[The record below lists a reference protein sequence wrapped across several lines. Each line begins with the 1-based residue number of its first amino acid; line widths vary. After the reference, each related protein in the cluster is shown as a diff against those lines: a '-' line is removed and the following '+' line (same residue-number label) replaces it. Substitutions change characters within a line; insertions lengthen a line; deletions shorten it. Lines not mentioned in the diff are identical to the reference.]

1 MDISGMTS
9 KRKRKKDGAVRGTI
23 TRRWILNN
31 LVLVFLVLLVLD
43 FAFMYA
49 IQNYYYGASRQYLT
63 TKVTSVSGVLNRYAQ
78 DADTNFSSEMRSTIE
93 NFSDKDKMELMAINA
108 RGRVILTSSGFSQ
121 EEDTAMPD
129 YEQAME
135 NGSGYWVGKVNGE
148 TMMAVSVDI
157 SDVSTDYS
165 AIRVVASLEQIQ
177 GAVHTYAVAVGA
189 VCCGVLLLLV
199 VTGVYFIRS
208 IIRPIKQIS
217 ATTRKFAKG
226 DFSVRIDSH
235 DEIGDLCAS
244 INQMAD
250 ELSNTENM
258 KNEFISSVS
267 HELRTPLTAIKGWAE
282 TMCMDTDPDTIQRG
296 VHVIVNET
304 ERLSEMV
311 EELLDFSRMQS
322 GRFSLQCATMDI
334 LAELGDAVLIYEEK
348 ARKENIRIIYQEPEM
363 LPFVYGDKN
372 RIRQVFIN
380 VIDNAIKYSNPG
392 STITVSA
399 EEVGNMIQVTV
410 TDNGV
415 GISEA
420 DLPHVKTKF
429 FKANHTRRGSGIGLA
444 VADEIISMHGGRLD
458 ITSELNVGT
467 NVTITLPVESQRR
480 SSATT

>member
-1 MDISGMTS
+1 M
-9 KRKRKKDGAVRGTI
+9 
-23 TRRWILNN
+23 NN
-31 LVLVFLVLLVLD
+31 LGLITLVLLVLE
-43 FAFMYA
+43 FAFIYA
-49 IQNYYYGASRQYLT
+49 IQSYYYGASQQYLN
-63 TKVTSVSGVLNRYAQ
+63 TKISSVTGVLSRYSQ
-78 DADTNFSSEMRSTIE
+78 DADMNFSTEMRSTIE
-93 NFSDKDKMELMAINA
+93 NFSDKDKMELMAISA
-108 RGRVILTSSGFSQ
+108 RGRVVLTSSGFTPA
-121 EEDTAMPD
+121 DGAAMPD
-129 YEQAME
+129 YEDAME
-135 NGSGYWVGKVNGE
+135 GGDGYWIGKLGDE
-148 TMMAVSVDI
+148 TIMAVSVDI
-157 SDVSTDYS
+157 SDLSTEYN
-165 AIRVVASLEQIQ
+165 AIRVVTSLEQVQ
-177 GAVHTYAVAVGA
+177 ATLRTYIIGVTVI
-189 VCCGVLLLLV
+189 CMGVLLLLV

-208 IIRPIKQIS
+208 IVRPIKQIN

-226 DFSVRIDSH
+226 DFSVRIDSSSN
-235 DEIGDLCAS
+235 DEIGDLCVS

-282 TMCMDTDPDTIQRG
+282 TMCMEADPDTVQRG

-322 GRFSLQCATMDI
+322 GRFSLQCATMDV
-334 LAELGDAVLIYEEK
+334 LAELGDAVLIYTEK
-348 ARKENIRIIYQEPEM
+348 ANRENIRIIYQEPEM

-399 EEVGNMIQVTV
+399 EEVGNMIQVTI

-415 GISEA
+415 GISAA
-420 DLPHVKTKF
+420 DLPRVKTKF

-444 VADEIISMHGGRLD
+444 VADEIITMHGGRLD

-467 NVTITLPVESQRR
+467 NVTITLPIENHRKN
-480 SSATT
+480 A